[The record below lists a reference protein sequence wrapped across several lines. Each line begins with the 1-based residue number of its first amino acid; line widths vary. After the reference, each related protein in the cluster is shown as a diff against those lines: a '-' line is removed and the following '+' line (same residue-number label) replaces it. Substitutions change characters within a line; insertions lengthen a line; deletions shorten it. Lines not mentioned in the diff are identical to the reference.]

1 MEDNRVDLMTLPT
14 ADEAAQVRTRLQEA
28 GLEAYLTAEEP
39 LRIQVAE
46 KDAETAR
53 QVLAAP
59 VNPPAGA
66 EVAGT
71 LMDRAFKAAVL
82 GLMVWPI
89 EFYAFGLLARAFL
102 DEKEE
107 LTPERERVLKTLIMS
122 LPLIL
127 LQLFLV
133 WTLISWALNYF

>member
-1 MEDNRVDLMTLPT
+1 MS
-14 ADEAAQVRTRLQEA
+14 
-28 GLEAYLTAEEP
+28 AEEP

-53 QVLAAP
+53 QVLAAQA
-59 VNPPAGA
+59 NPPAGA
-66 EVAGT
+66 EVAAT

-89 EFYAFGLLARAFL
+89 EFYAFGLLAGAFL